1 MATYKEPGFE
11 ERTARAQEARAKA
24 LKLLAER
31 PPVDEAV
38 VAQRK
43 AAQAAREV
51 AAAAKSAARKAAIAQ
66 AKADKIAA
74 ALVPVKVGP
83 TEAELKA
90 ARDERY
96 AARRKRNS

>member
-1 MATYKEPGFE
+1 MAGYKDPSFE

-24 LKLLAER
+24 LKLLADR

-43 AAQAAREV
+43 AAQLARDADV
-51 AAAAKSAARKAAIAQ
+51 AAKSAARKAAISQ
-66 AKADKIAA
+66 AKADKLAA
-74 ALVPVKVGP
+74 SMVPVKAKP